1 MDRIERAEVGLAEL
15 VSALSYALDMTEG
28 QPAGHG
34 VRCCWIGLN
43 IGREIG
49 MSDAEL
55 SDLYYTLLLKDVGCS
70 SNAARI
76 CQLYLG
82 DDIGIKRD
90 FKLVDSSL
98 ANVFGF
104 VLKHTGM
111 KAGLAE
117 RFRAIFHIALNGGE
131 IVRELVETRCHQ
143 GAEIARQMRF
153 ADTVV
158 QGILDLDE
166 HWDGKGRPLGLAGE
180 TISPFAR
187 IGILAQ
193 VVDVFYTSSR
203 PAAALEEIRRRAGT
217 WLDPKMVDAFERI
230 ATPEFWETL
239 AAADLEEKIVAM
251 EKTRRVIPVD
261 EDYLDDIAGA
271 FAKVVDA
278 KSPFTSGHSDRV
290 ALFSDLIAE
299 ELGFDDHRRRTLK
312 RAALLHDIG
321 KLGVSNQVLDKP
333 AKLNDE
339 EWAEIKQHPA
349 IGERILSHI
358 AAFAPLARIAGEHH
372 ERLDGKGYPNG
383 LGSDDLG
390 LETRIVTVAD
400 VFDALTA
407 DRPYRGAMP
416 VHEALGIMK
425 GMVGP
430 ALDSEVFAALTRAVA
445 KLAPELDRTR
455 EAA

>member
-1 MDRIERAEVGLAEL
+1 MTSGTSEIGLAEL

-43 IGREIG
+43 IGRETG
-49 MSDAEL
+49 MSEAEL
-55 SDLYYTLLLKDVGCS
+55 SELYYMLLLKDAGCS

-117 RFRAIFHIALNGGE
+117 RFRAIFHLALSGGE
-131 IVRELVETRCHQ
+131 IVRELIEARCHQ
-143 GAEIARQMRF
+143 GADIAHQMRF
-153 ADTVV
+153 SDAVV

-166 HWDGKGRPLGLAGE
+166 HWDGKGRPLGLVGE

-187 IGILAQ
+187 IGLLAQ
-193 VVDVFYTSSR
+193 VVDVFFTSAG
-203 PAAALEEIRRRAGT
+203 PAAALEEVRRRAGI
-217 WLDPKMVDAFERI
+217 WFDPAMVVAFERI
-230 ATPEFWETL
+230 ATPEFWEAL
-239 AAADLEEKIVAM
+239 ASADLEGKIVAI
-251 EKTRRVIPVD
+251 EKTRRVIAVD

-299 ELGFDDHRRRTLK
+299 ELGFDDQRRRTLK

-333 AKLNDE
+333 GKLDDL

-349 IGERILSHI
+349 IGERILSHV

-372 ERLDGKGYPNG
+372 ERLDGKGYPKG
-383 LGSDDLG
+383 LTANDLG

-416 VHEALGIMK
+416 VQEAMAIME

-430 ALDSEVFAALTRAVA
+430 ALDSDVFGALGRAVD
-445 KLAPELDRTR
+445 KLTPELERTR